1 VNLSKTY
8 DSATGHLTN
17 ILFMST
23 AAGLIQN
30 LAYQFDT
37 LGNLL
42 SRTDNIQA
50 IAESF
55 QYDALNRVTASTVAP
70 TGGGQG
76 TTVSVTYDG
85 LGDITNKSDV
95 GAYTYGSG
103 TSCSSG
109 FAGPHA
115 VSSVNGTL
123 VASYCYDNNGSL
135 TQGNGRTVAW
145 TAFNMPALIQQ
156 NSRQIALTYGPDRS
170 RFKRVDTNET
180 GTTVTYYVAGGGHE
194 VVTSGTTV
202 THKTYIGGAA
212 VVLEVTSTP
221 TSSTTLYL
229 LHDHLGSTDVVT
241 DSSGNVQTRYSF
253 DAWGARRNVT
263 WAAFTGGMPA
273 SLWQTAKTTRGYT
286 GHEELDE
293 VGLVHMNG
301 RVYDPQLGRFL
312 SADPVVQDATDLQAF
327 NHYAYV
333 RNNPLSLTDPSGFSF
348 LGGIFNAIGKFFTG
362 VFKAVEN
369 AVKAILKNSLIRAI
383 IQIAACAFGGPIGCI
398 AAAGG
403 LTLGAGGTLD
413 QALQAMAFSAMSV
426 AVWTGVGDF
435 IKGLGTVMQSGF
447 DLTRVLIHG
456 VVQGAL
462 SVAQGGSFLNGF
474 AVGAAGEGADV
485 EMKAEGLYS
494 VQGEEAVAMRTAI
507 AGVAGGTAS
516 VLTGGKFANG
526 AVSAAFAHLFNDE
539 RDYLKQLQSSN
550 ERHDFAVDQTIQ
562 DYISRGYE
570 IRSSTPIGVD
580 VPGFDTPRFYDF
592 LAYDPTTNSLIGVE
606 VKTTIGDAITLNATQ
621 VAKDAMLMGT
631 GGTVISTG
639 EQVSGVGYATYC
651 FGCSILDF
659 RSTALE
665 NTLRNAG
672 IGIEVGSFAGAYYRK
687 P

>member
-1 VNLSKTY
+1 
-8 DSATGHLTN
+8 
-17 ILFMST
+17 
-23 AAGLIQN
+23 
-30 LAYQFDT
+30 
-37 LGNLL
+37 
-42 SRTDNIQA
+42 
-50 IAESF
+50 
-55 QYDALNRVTASTVAP
+55 
-70 TGGGQG
+70 
-76 TTVSVTYDG
+76 
-85 LGDITNKSDV
+85 
-95 GAYTYGSG
+95 
-103 TSCSSG
+103 
-109 FAGPHA
+109 
-115 VSSVNGTL
+115 
-123 VASYCYDNNGSL
+123 
-135 TQGNGRTVAW
+135 VAW

-170 RFKRVDTNET
+170 RFKRVDQNET
-180 GTTVTYYVAGGGHE
+180 GTTTTYYVAGGGHE
-194 VVTSGTTV
+194 VVESGTTV

-229 LHDHLGSTDVVT
+229 LHDHLGSTDAVT
-241 DSSGNVQTRYSF
+241 DASGNVQTRYSF

-312 SADPVVQDATDLQAF
+312 SADPFVQDGTDLQAF

-413 QALQAMAFSAMSV
+413 QALQAMAFSAISV

-435 IKGLGTVMQSGF
+435 LKAAGAVMQSGF
-447 DLTRVLIHG
+447 DVVRVLVHG

-462 SVAQGGSFLNGF
+462 SVAQGGNFLNGF
-474 AVGAAGEGADV
+474 AIGAAGEGADV

-494 VQGEEAVAMRTAI
+494 VQGEEGVAMRTAI
-507 AGVAGGTAS
+507 AGIAGGTAS

-539 RDYLKQLQSSN
+539 AHDIMQKIVDTALSKVGSDAWSDNVANGNFGVGDNKYNLFVYDVLTAAGASPGTPNGWFTAYPPTAGQWADPNYVIPGWQVLGAGVSPQPGDVVAQSI
-550 ERHDFAVDQTIQ
+550 T
-562 DYISRGYE
+562 Y
-570 IRSSTPIGVD
+570 
-580 VPGFDTPRFYDF
+580 
-592 LAYDPTTNSLIGVE
+592 
-606 VKTTIGDAITLNATQ
+606 GDATGHVMIVGPDNTYIGTSDSIIPYGTIRQIPATDDMSGGQ
-621 VAKDAMLMGT
+621 SDVSHGPLM
-631 GGTVISTG
+631 
-639 EQVSGVGYATYC
+639 
-651 FGCSILDF
+651 F
-659 RSTALE
+659 RRWA
-665 NTLRNAG
+665 
-672 IGIEVGSFAGAYYRK
+672 

>member
-1 VNLSKTY
+1 VSEARVF
-8 DSATGHLTN
+8 DPATGHLNT
-17 ILFMST
+17 ITSTST

-55 QYDALNRVTASTVAP
+55 QYDALNRVTSSTVAP

-76 TTVSVTYDG
+76 TTVSVAYDG

-95 GAYTYGSG
+95 GAYSYGSG
-103 TSCSSG
+103 TGCASG

-115 VSSVNGTL
+115 VSSVNGSL

-194 VVTSGTTV
+194 VVESGTTV

-312 SADPVVQDATDLQAF
+312 SADPFVQDGTDLQAF

-348 LGGIFNAIGKFFTG
+348 LRPFHQDRRGRGW
-362 VFKAVEN
+362 
-369 AVKAILKNSLIRAI
+369 R
-383 IQIAACAFGGPIGCI
+383 
-398 AAAGG
+398 
-403 LTLGAGGTLD
+403 
-413 QALQAMAFSAMSV
+413 
-426 AVWTGVGDF
+426 
-435 IKGLGTVMQSGF
+435 
-447 DLTRVLIHG
+447 
-456 VVQGAL
+456 
-462 SVAQGGSFLNGF
+462 
-474 AVGAAGEGADV
+474 
-485 EMKAEGLYS
+485 
-494 VQGEEAVAMRTAI
+494 EEV
-507 AGVAGGTAS
+507 
-516 VLTGGKFANG
+516 
-526 AVSAAFAHLFNDE
+526 
-539 RDYLKQLQSSN
+539 
-550 ERHDFAVDQTIQ
+550 
-562 DYISRGYE
+562 
-570 IRSSTPIGVD
+570 
-580 VPGFDTPRFYDF
+580 
-592 LAYDPTTNSLIGVE
+592 
-606 VKTTIGDAITLNATQ
+606 
-621 VAKDAMLMGT
+621 
-631 GGTVISTG
+631 
-639 EQVSGVGYATYC
+639 
-651 FGCSILDF
+651 
-659 RSTALE
+659 
-665 NTLRNAG
+665 
-672 IGIEVGSFAGAYYRK
+672 
-687 P
+687 

>member
-1 VNLSKTY
+1 
-8 DSATGHLTN
+8 
-17 ILFMST
+17 M
-23 AAGLIQN
+23 
-30 LAYQFDT
+30 
-37 LGNLL
+37 
-42 SRTDNIQA
+42 
-50 IAESF
+50 
-55 QYDALNRVTASTVAP
+55 
-70 TGGGQG
+70 GG
-76 TTVSVTYDG
+76 
-85 LGDITNKSDV
+85 
-95 GAYTYGSG
+95 YTYGSG
-103 TSCSSG
+103 TGCSSG

-170 RFKRVDTNET
+170 RFKRVDQNET
-180 GTTVTYYVAGGGHE
+180 GTTTTYYVAGGGHE
-194 VVTSGTTV
+194 VVESGTTV

-229 LHDHLGSTDVVT
+229 LHDHLGSTDAVT
-241 DSSGNVQTRYSF
+241 DASGNVQTRYSF

-312 SADPVVQDATDLQAF
+312 SADPFVQDGTDLQAF

-413 QALQAMAFSAMSV
+413 QALQAMAFSAISV

-435 IKGLGTVMQSGF
+435 LKAAGAVMQSGF
-447 DLTRVLIHG
+447 DVVRVLVHG

-462 SVAQGGSFLNGF
+462 SVAQGGNFLNGF
-474 AVGAAGEGADV
+474 AIGAAGEGADV
-485 EMKAEGLYS
+485 GMREAGLNNVAGDEGRY
-494 VQGEEAVAMRTAI
+494 ERAMI

-539 RDYLKQLQSSN
+539 AHDALTAPGGGAYAVMSPFVSSGFCVCN
-550 ERHDFAVDQTIQ
+550 DSGVIALYPDLWLAGLTGVGRAVMGISYAFSALSDDTVSLFRAIGEDEASSFPPYSGSPSGAGKYFAFNLDGPESAMNFATNPWNNNLGTITMTQ
-562 DYISRGYE
+562 A
-570 IRSSTPIGVD
+570 D
-580 VPGFDTPRFYDF
+580 VPESF
-592 LAYDPTTNSLIGVE
+592 LANGTLFNDP
-606 VKTTIGDAITLNATQ
+606 
-621 VAKDAMLMGT
+621 
-631 GGTVISTG
+631 GG
-639 EQVSGVGYATYC
+639 
-651 FGCSILDF
+651 
-659 RSTALE
+659 
-665 NTLRNAG
+665 
-672 IGIEVGSFAGAYYRK
+672 AGASIHFADEFIPQLNQFGPRIIDR
-687 P
+687 